1 MIAQPQPAI
10 REDLPHPQ
18 PLSTEVERGANK
30 SALPLI
36 EAEGVIFQAGDQQLL
51 KDVSLALRPG
61 EVVGLIGPN
70 GAGKSTLLKVLSG
83 IWKAA
88 AGRIMLCGQPLSQY
102 RPRQIA
108 RLIGQVGQ
116 SNVLDAPFTVRDVVL
131 MGRNPYLGRFEIER
145 PQDRQIAEEA
155 MQATHTLALADRAI
169 TTLSGGERQRT
180 FLARALA
187 QEPSILLLDEP
198 TSNLDIRHQIDI
210 LALVQRLAHQRGLG
224 VLIAIHDLSLA
235 ARFCERLILM
245 YEGALIV
252 EGTPEVVLA
261 PEHLASA
268 FGVHAQLYR
277 DPFTHDLKLSIRE

>member
-10 REDLPHPQ
+10 HTDLPHPRPTQ
-18 PLSTEVERGANK
+18 VEKGVEPLST
-30 SALPLI
+30 PLL
-36 EAEGVIFQAGDQQLL
+36 EAERVSFWVGDRQLL
-51 KDVSLALRPG
+51 RDVSLALCPG
-61 EVVGLIGPN
+61 EVAGLIGPN
-70 GAGKSTLLKVLSG
+70 GAGKSTLLKVLSD

-88 AGRIMLCGQPLSQY
+88 SGRITLCGQPLSSY

-116 SNVLDAPFTVRDVVL
+116 SNVLDAPFAVRDVVL

-145 PQDRQIAEEA
+145 PQDRQVAEEA
-155 MQATHTLALADRAI
+155 MRATHTLALADRPI
-169 TTLSGGERQRT
+169 TTLSDGERQRT

-210 LALVQRLAHQRGLG
+210 LATVQRLAHQRRLG
-224 VLIAIHDLSLA
+224 VLIAMHDLSLA
-235 ARFCERLILM
+235 ARFCDRLILM
-245 YEGALIV
+245 CEGAVIA
-252 EGTPEVVLA
+252 EGTPEAVLA

-268 FGVHAQLYR
+268 FGVQAQPYR
-277 DPFTHDLKLSIRE
+277 DPFTHDLKLSIQG